1 MITAPP
7 AIAEELNIHISSLG
21 DRLASKIMIPSSNV
35 EPESYLDSTETTFSV
50 KVPTVDVVRILVLL
64 FKLNKKK
71 AAGLDNIP
79 TKLLKMAGNI
89 MAPSLTQIVLVS
101 FQLCGNWPERLLF
114 SRRRKRTTQTTID
127 QYLLFRQLQK
137 FLKNYLRPALRVS

>member
-1 MITAPP
+1 
-7 AIAEELNIHISSLG
+7 
-21 DRLASKIMIPSSNV
+21 MIPSSNV

-79 TKLLKMAGNI
+79 TKLLKMTGNI

-101 FQLCGNWPERLLF
+101 FQLCGNWPE
-114 SRRRKRTTQTTID
+114 
-127 QYLLFRQLQK
+127 
-137 FLKNYLRPALRVS
+137 